1 MGSGGGNWAVT
12 RVPRAANFWYF
23 KYQISISYFLDVTLI
38 AVIFFFWKCFFFL
51 SLSSWWWWK
60 CKQADLSWRK
70 WKSFLHGGV
79 NVGNTEVSE
88 HIRAQHHQ
96 TLCTREACSVCEF
109 MWNSSSSMHNLIW
122 PFQCFPSCSLGQIKQ
137 RQVFHS
143 CLASF
148 TCRVWTLWNRSS
160 AVSVNKAFFS
170 PCLKSWRSEADCS
183 LGMPLDLSLSAE
195 FASEQGTEWT
205 GTSEYRSAWPSEL
218 SFRSLRST
226 DIYTKYLHRAIFH
239 LWRWEVKAKT
249 R

>member
-23 KYQISISYFLDVTLI
+23 KYQIFISYFLDVTLI
-38 AVIFFFWKCFFFL
+38 AVIFFFWKCFFFFP
-51 SLSSWWWWK
+51 
-60 CKQADLSWRK
+60 
-70 WKSFLHGGV
+70 FLLGDGGTVNRLTFHEESEDPCLHEGV

-143 CLASF
+143 CLTSF

-160 AVSVNKAFFS
+160 AVSVNKAFSS

-183 LGMPLDLSLSAE
+183 LGMPLDLSPSAE

-205 GTSEYRSAWPSEL
+205 GTSE
-218 SFRSLRST
+218 
-226 DIYTKYLHRAIFH
+226 
-239 LWRWEVKAKT
+239 
-249 R
+249 